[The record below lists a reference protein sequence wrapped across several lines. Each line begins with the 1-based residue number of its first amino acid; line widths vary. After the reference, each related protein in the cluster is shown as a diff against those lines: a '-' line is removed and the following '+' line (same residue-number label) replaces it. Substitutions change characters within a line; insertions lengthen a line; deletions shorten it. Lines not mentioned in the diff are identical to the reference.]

1 MNDSQRYKWVNISY
15 ILFSGI
21 LGYIVF
27 SISNYVALKIDLEAK
42 VKHLE
47 LIIRG
52 FALFVSLLTFVIL
65 SKHRKVNQYMHEV
78 VVELSRVT
86 WPSGSA
92 TISATWVVVIMVLIS
107 GFILGALDYMW
118 TILLGQIF

>member
-86 WPSGSA
+86 WPSGGA